1 MLRTSTTVLSMCVLM
16 TNLSVSCQSTGL
28 SPNLGSLPLTLL
40 PQMDLL
46 PQLPPHLQAALLLP
60 PALHQMILFPPPAP
74 LLLQSI
80 TEQEVVVKSVE
91 ECQSSCSASP
101 SPDTLMWP
109 TIGGMP
115 VNEFTTEGYIA
126 CAFPTLFRTGA
137 ADFLGQRQIP
147 VTTGNYLKHLMM
159 YEDSRFAIHPCFRFF
174 ALNTKMQWRALQTGR
189 VYVKQHHGDAQL
201 SLDELRDMV
210 RRQGETFSSRV
221 LHYASSLRG
230 TKQYWYRQ
238 HSRLLAMVD
247 TLGLLITSSKFHQNK
262 ELIT

>member
-1 MLRTSTTVLSMCVLM
+1 MCVLM
-16 TNLSVSCQSTGL
+16 TNLSVSCQSMGL
-28 SPNLGSLPLTLL
+28 SPNLGSLLLTLL

-126 CAFPTLFRTGA
+126 CAFRTGA
-137 ADFLGQRQIP
+137 ADFSGQRQIP

-159 YEDSRFAIHPCFRFF
+159 YEDSHFAIHPCFRFF
-174 ALNTKMQWRALQTGR
+174 ALNTKMRWQALQTGR
-189 VYVKQHHGDAQL
+189 VYMKQHPGDAQL

-210 RRQGETFSSRV
+210 GRQGETFSSRV

-238 HSRLLAMVD
+238 HSCLLAMVD
-247 TLGLLITSSKFHQNK
+247 TLITSSKFNQNK
-262 ELIT
+262 

>member
-1 MLRTSTTVLSMCVLM
+1 MLSTELCSGLLRTSTTVLSMCVLM

-101 SPDTLMWP
+101 SPATLMWP

-137 ADFLGQRQIP
+137 AAFSGQRQIP
-147 VTTGNYLKHLMM
+147 VTTGNYLIKHLMM

-174 ALNTKMQWRALQTGR
+174 ALNTKMRWRALQTGR
-189 VYVKQHHGDAQL
+189 VYVKQHPVVTG
-201 SLDELRDMV
+201 
-210 RRQGETFSSRV
+210 
-221 LHYASSLRG
+221 
-230 TKQYWYRQ
+230 
-238 HSRLLAMVD
+238 
-247 TLGLLITSSKFHQNK
+247 
-262 ELIT
+262 